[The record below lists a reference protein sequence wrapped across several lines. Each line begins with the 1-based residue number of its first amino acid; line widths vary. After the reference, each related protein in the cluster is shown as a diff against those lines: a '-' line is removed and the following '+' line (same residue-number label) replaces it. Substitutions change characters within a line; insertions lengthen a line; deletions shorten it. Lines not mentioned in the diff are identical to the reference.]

1 VVSPLT
7 LQLGGRDGHVL
18 LILQHPEWSDGD
30 YDVLADGVV
39 VGRIMKAS
47 AAPEGT
53 PWLWTLIF
61 GYHED
66 RTPTHGSGRNSTC
79 RLVQISATG
88 SMVGSSA
95 ICPSELA

>member
-1 VVSPLT
+1 MAMSS
-7 LQLGGRDGHVL
+7 
-18 LILQHPEWSDGD
+18 LILQHPEWNDGD

-66 RTPTHGSGRNSTC
+66 RTPTHRSGRNSTY